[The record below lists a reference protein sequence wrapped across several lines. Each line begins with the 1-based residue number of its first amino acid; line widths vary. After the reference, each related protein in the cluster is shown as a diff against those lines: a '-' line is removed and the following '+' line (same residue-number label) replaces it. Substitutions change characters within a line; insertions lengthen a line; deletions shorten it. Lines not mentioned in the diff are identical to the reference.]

1 MRTKTDEELE
11 RSERAFSDDPERQE
25 ALRRTRRFKASWIEL
40 AEILAEIRKESRW
53 RDWGHDS
60 FESYTR
66 RELKLRAATV
76 DKLLGSYAF
85 LRKRAPKVLERD
97 GMEQE
102 IPSYQAVDFLRR
114 ASEEVE
120 DAPEEIVEEV
130 FHKVIDE
137 GAGAGQVAREYGA
150 VLFPVDPDVKKQ
162 RDIAA
167 VRNVAK
173 RLYEILGETEVVSK
187 PLASAGREALG
198 RILEALEPKQQE
210 AA

>member
-1 MRTKTDEELE
+1 MRTKTDEDLE
-11 RSERAFSDDPERQE
+11 RSEQAHADDPERQE

-76 DKLLGSYAF
+76 DKLLGSFAF
-85 LRKRAPKVLERD
+85 LRKRAPGVLMRD
-97 GMEQE
+97 GMDEP
-102 IPSYQAVDFLRR
+102 IPTYQAVDFLRR
-114 ASEEVE
+114 ASEEAE
-120 DAPEEIVEEV
+120 APEETVDEI

-137 GAGAGQVAREYGA
+137 GAGAGAMAREYGP
-150 VLFPVDPDVKKQ
+150 VLFPVDADVKKQ

-173 RLYEILGETEVVSK
+173 RLHELLGETNCLAK
-187 PLASAGREALG
+187 ALASEGREVLG
-198 RILEALEPKQQE
+198 RILHELEPEKQE

>member
-11 RSERAFSDDPERQE
+11 RSERAFADDPERQE

-40 AEILAEIRKESRW
+40 AEILADIRKESKW

-60 FESYTR
+60 FETYTR

-76 DKLLGSYAF
+76 DKLLGSFAF
-85 LRKRAPKVLERD
+85 LRRRAPNVLERD
-97 GMEQE
+97 GMSEP
-102 IPSYQAVDFLRR
+102 IPTYQAVDFLRR
-114 ASEEVE
+114 ASEEAE
-120 DAPEEIVEEV
+120 APEETVEQI

-137 GAGAGQVAREYGA
+137 GAGAGAMAREYGA
-150 VLFPVDPDVKKQ
+150 VIFPVDADVKKQ
-162 RDIAA
+162 RDVAA

-173 RLYEILGETEVVSK
+173 RLRELLGETTVVSK
-187 PLASAGREALG
+187 TLATEARAMLD
-198 RILEALEPKQQE
+198 RVLEAVEPEQE